1 MPKRL
6 ISPEIPLKPLLN
18 WVGGKRNLVTR
29 LRQLLPADIL
39 ERTYRE
45 PFLGAASLFFALR
58 PAKAVLS
65 DLNEHLI
72 TCYESVRDA
81 PSAVAAYLRDHARNN
96 TADYYYRVRDEYNQR
111 KFSAAQASRFI
122 YLNKTCFNGVFR
134 VNRKGEFN
142 VPYGD
147 KSNPIFPD
155 RSWLEEA
162 GAALNKAE
170 LLTVPFER
178 AIGMVSKGDFVY
190 LDPPYPPING
200 TSYFTHY
207 TADRFGEDSQRRLS
221 EMVKE
226 VDRKGALFMM
236 TNADTE
242 LIRSLY
248 DDDRF
253 TFTELSVT
261 RYVTCK
267 AKRYRM
273 GELVITNYVPAART
287 AEKTSLGL

>member
-1 MPKRL
+1 MPKL
-6 ISPEIPLKPLLN
+6 PSSTEIPVKPLLR

-29 LRQLLPADIL
+29 LRQLLPADIT

-72 TCYESVRDA
+72 ACYESVRDA

-96 TADYYYRVRDEYNQR
+96 TPDYYYRVRDEYNQR

-147 KSNPIFPD
+147 KSNPTFPD

-162 GAALNKAE
+162 GAALRKSE
-170 LLTVPFER
+170 LLTIPFET
-178 AIGMVSKGDFVY
+178 AIGMVRKNDFIY

-207 TADRFGEDSQRRLS
+207 TADRFGEDSQRRLA
-221 EMVKE
+221 ELARE

-236 TNADTE
+236 TNADTD

-248 DDDRF
+248 RDERF
-253 TFTELSVT
+253 TMTELSVT

-267 AKRYRM
+267 AKRYRI
-273 GELVITNYVPAART
+273 GELVITNYLPKI
-287 AEKTSLGL
+287 EEQSSLDL